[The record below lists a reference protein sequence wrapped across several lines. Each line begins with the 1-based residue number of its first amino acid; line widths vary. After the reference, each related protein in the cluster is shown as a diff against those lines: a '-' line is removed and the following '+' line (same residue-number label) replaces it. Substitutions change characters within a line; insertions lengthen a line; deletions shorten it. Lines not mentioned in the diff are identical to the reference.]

1 VGHEAATIILNGVKA
16 DQWRILV
23 GPDAHKS
30 RVPSAL
36 WSLGRSRDLRFR
48 TEVRSTL
55 RWRGLDS
62 NFQYAGAVNL
72 IVAPRCGS
80 SVPPARCDKSRRR
93 RIPRV
98 SAFQPRP
105 SLADK
110 RLHRSSQCWFSIAIT
125 ACAAKFCNSAICLS
139 EARVPPHPGAHRAA
153 KFAPLGGGAQPPGGR
168 RRAFCPPGPGDGLRR
183 SSSPLA
189 WGKYERVVRVSRQ
202 RRDEIKSYALVPR

>member
-1 VGHEAATIILNGVKA
+1 MDPPLQK
-16 DQWRILV
+16 
-23 GPDAHKS
+23 
-30 RVPSAL
+30 PS
-36 WSLGRSRDLRFR
+36 SQP
-48 TEVRSTL
+48 TL

-98 SAFQPRP
+98 SALQPRL

-139 EARVPPHPGAHRAA
+139 EVGVPPHSGAHRAA
-153 KFAPLGGGAQPPGGR
+153 KSAPLGGGAQPPGGR
-168 RRAFCPPGPGDGLRR
+168 RRAFCPPGRGDGLRR